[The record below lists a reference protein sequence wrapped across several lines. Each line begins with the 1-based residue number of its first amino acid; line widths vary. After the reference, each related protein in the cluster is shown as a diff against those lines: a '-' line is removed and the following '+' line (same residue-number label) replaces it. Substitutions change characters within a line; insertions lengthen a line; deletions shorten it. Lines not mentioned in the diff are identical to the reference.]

1 MVTGKGVWT
10 MDSKRVAQQLVKLAK
25 QLIAADNTET
35 FKCPECGTKV
45 LKNTGY
51 CVKCKKK
58 VKEAKSHC

>member
-1 MVTGKGVWT
+1 